1 MNCAGETLGFDF
13 FKGAR
18 RRLPVRWILTALA
31 VVCFLPLVHAD
42 ALDLSQLPAKLSYGV
57 GVDIGQAIQGRKV
70 RLAALLRGMQDV
82 LEDRVPLKEL
92 PDAADK
98 DAYARGCKYA
108 ENMKKAGTAVD
119 FAALKAGIEDA
130 LTGTPRLTQDE
141 IFRARAANAGTAL
154 PQQQN

>member
-1 MNCAGETLGFDF
+1 MSFSKSTFGGIRKVTQRTLRFHLGLVVFNVLYF
-13 FKGAR
+13 FSLGHDED
-18 RRLPVRWILTALA
+18 P
-31 VVCFLPLVHAD
+31 
-42 ALDLSQLPAKLSYGV
+42 DLSQLPAKLSYGV
-57 GVDIGQAIQGRKV
+57 GVDIGQAIQGRQV
-70 RLAALLRGMQDV
+70 RLAALLRGIQDV

-141 IFRARAANAGTAL
+141 IFRARAATAGTAL